1 MTKGKPF
8 QTIMTQRLFSPKLV
22 SSRGLSPLTRER
34 NDQASEMVETL
45 REKNDEVFED
55 TVSNDVLGEQLKQN
69 HLKIRFIKND
79 LKVLVETDANKYVKL
94 I

>member
-1 MTKGKPF
+1 
-8 QTIMTQRLFSPKLV
+8 
-22 SSRGLSPLTRER
+22 
-34 NDQASEMVETL
+34 MVETL

>member
-1 MTKGKPF
+1 MT
-8 QTIMTQRLFSPKLV
+8 RA
-22 SSRGLSPLTRER
+22 R
-34 NDQASEMVETL
+34 NELASEAVETL
-45 REKNDEVFED
+45 RKKNDQVFED
-55 TVSNDVLGEQLKQN
+55 TVSNDVLGEQLQQN

>member
-1 MTKGKPF
+1 MT
-8 QTIMTQRLFSPKLV
+8 RA
-22 SSRGLSPLTRER
+22 R
-34 NDQASEMVETL
+34 NELASEAVETL
-45 REKNDEVFED
+45 RKKNDQVFED
-55 TVSNDVLGEQLKQN
+55 TVSHDVLGEQLQQN